1 MAPDVTYT
9 STSSKVIDTSVL
21 PSISWNKCVNSFAKS
36 YGELLPFG
44 NLIEVF
50 VRRLLQVVMDNGY
63 VQVTIS
69 RPGGHVTGIKYGGMD
84 NVLEST
90 NSETNRGYWDLN
102 WNEVDGSDTYDA
114 PSATQYKVVESN
126 GDKVELSFT
135 RPYDSSRSPAMVP
148 LTIDKRFVLVRGHS
162 GFYTY
167 AIYSRSSGWPDFDMG
182 QTRVCFKLR
191 ETDFHYI
198 ALADNKIKLM
208 PEPSDL
214 SDARSE
220 QLAYKEAR
228 LLTNPKNSA
237 LKGQV
242 DDKYQYALN
251 NRDNK
256 VHGWVANE
264 SDPVVGFWMITASNE
279 FRNGGPTKQDLTS
292 HSGPTC
298 LGLLLAASLAQ
309 MFHSAH
315 FAGIELCPQ
324 FRDGES
330 WKKVFG
336 PVYVYLNKKA
346 AGTAVRALWDDAKAE
361 LKKELNAWPYSWP
374 SSSDYPKSASRAQVK
389 GRLIVSDKY
398 AKSKTSSARDALV
411 GLAKPGAAGSWQKES
426 KGYQFWVQAD
436 QDGNFTIKHVRAGTY
451 SLFAFVPSVIGDY
464 KKSGDIKVSAGEE
477 ISLGTLTYEP
487 PRFGPTSWEIG
498 TPSRTAAEFYIP
510 DPNPKYPNSLYVDTE
525 KWRNYGLWARY
536 SELYP
541 SQDLVYT
548 VGTSDYKKDWYFAH
562 NTRRHSDGTYTATR
576 WQIKFELS
584 SFDESKGAY
593 KLRMAIAQAQVS
605 AIQVR
610 VNDVSSKPV
619 YETPAF
625 GKDNAIARH
634 GIQGIYVLYNIDIPA
649 ADLKKGSNSIYLT
662 QRKASGPYNGVM
674 YDYLR
679 LEAPPS

>member
-1 MAPDVTYT
+1 
-9 STSSKVIDTSVL
+9 
-21 PSISWNKCVNSFAKS
+21 
-36 YGELLPFG
+36 
-44 NLIEVF
+44 
-50 VRRLLQVVMDNGY
+50 MDNGY

-90 NSETNRGYWDLN
+90 NSETNRGYWYLN
-102 WNEVDGSDTYDA
+102 WNDVDGSDTYDA

-298 LGLLLAASLAQ
+298 LG

-398 AKSKTSSARDALV
+398 NALV

-436 QDGNFTIKHVRAGTY
+436 QDGNFTINHVRAGTY

-536 SELYP
+536 SEIYP

>member
-9 STSSKVIDTSVL
+9 STSSK
-21 PSISWNKCVNSFAKS
+21 
-36 YGELLPFG
+36 
-44 NLIEVF
+44 
-50 VRRLLQVVMDNGY
+50 VVMDNGY

-191 ETDFHYI
+191 ETEYYAFNLIPIRFFHYI

-298 LGLLLAASLAQ
+298 LG

-436 QDGNFTIKHVRAGTY
+436 QDGNFTINHVRAGTY